1 MPGRRHFTI
10 NIGSALFLLLHVDT
24 KLPPAGPMGHGGM
37 WEGLGRAFRLPF
49 PSGWLAQGGKTMRQ
63 TTQREAARLLAV
75 DIDGLAAMLSCGQA
89 TARKIGE
96 DAGARILIGR
106 RVLYSVDRVQR
117 YLDAIAQ

>member
-1 MPGRRHFTI
+1 
-10 NIGSALFLLLHVDT
+10 
-24 KLPPAGPMGHGGM
+24 
-37 WEGLGRAFRLPF
+37 
-49 PSGWLAQGGKTMRQ
+49 MRQ
-63 TTQREAARLLAV
+63 TTQREAARLRAV

>member
-1 MPGRRHFTI
+1 
-10 NIGSALFLLLHVDT
+10 
-24 KLPPAGPMGHGGM
+24 
-37 WEGLGRAFRLPF
+37 
-49 PSGWLAQGGKTMRQ
+49 MRQ
-63 TTQREAARLLAV
+63 TTQREAARLLAD

>member
-1 MPGRRHFTI
+1 
-10 NIGSALFLLLHVDT
+10 
-24 KLPPAGPMGHGGM
+24 
-37 WEGLGRAFRLPF
+37 
-49 PSGWLAQGGKTMRQ
+49 MRQ